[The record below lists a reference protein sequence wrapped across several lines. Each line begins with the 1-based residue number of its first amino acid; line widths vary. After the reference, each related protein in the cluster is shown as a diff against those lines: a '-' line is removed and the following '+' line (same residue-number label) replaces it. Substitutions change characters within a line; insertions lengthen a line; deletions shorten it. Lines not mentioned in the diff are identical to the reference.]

1 MTGELRQGRRVTL
14 RALEPDA
21 ADAAAADTAAEL
33 CFFVK
38 FLALGLVPLLSGL
51 DDIFS

>member
-14 RALEPDA
+14 RALQPDA
-21 ADAAAADTAAEL
+21 ADADTEAEL

-38 FLALGLVPLLSGL
+38 FLALGLTPLLSGL